1 MTPRVRLK
9 NISKTFGLNT
19 VLNSISVDFFPG
31 EIVGFLGANGAGKS
45 TLMKILN
52 GIYEPSSGSI
62 ELNGKSFAHL
72 NASITDLH
80 GIHLIPQELG
90 LVPSLTAIQNIILG
104 HEEHTFGFV
113 TTKNSAEKITTL
125 VHSFGVD
132 IDLETPVEN
141 LASGAQ
147 QIIAIVRA
155 LMRKDS
161 RVLIFDEPT
170 AMLTDTEAK
179 KLQDIV
185 LSLAKSGMTIVYIS
199 HRLDEIDALC
209 ERLIILRGGNL
220 VYDGLSKAI
229 SRDQAIG
236 HMVGFSIDSKAE
248 IKVEDL
254 DERLRAAEGQSILLS
269 ASNLTT
275 SRLKNANFNL
285 HKGEILGVIG
295 LVGGGRSELL
305 HAVAGIDQPYEG
317 NVRIGEKVVTALGVS
332 YFEQYGVYLSPE
344 DRRRHGLFLD
354 QTIGFNCLIR
364 NYEPWI
370 TGGFFQRSAFRKA
383 FERAKGHLG
392 VKASGP
398 GQLASSLSGGNQQRL
413 ILGRILA
420 RPFQIILLD
429 EVTSGVDVMT
439 KKDILQSIKN
449 IAHDGRSVIFVSS
462 EWQEVFAISD
472 RILVM
477 HGGQILADLV
487 NKDIAPSDC
496 MHLIAEAKAS

>member
-1 MTPRVRLK
+1 MTPRISLK
-9 NISKTFGLNT
+9 NITKTFGINP
-19 VLNSISVDFFPG
+19 VLNDISVEFFPG
-31 EIVGFLGANGAGKS
+31 EIVGLLGANGAGKS
-45 TLMKILN
+45 TLMKVLT
-52 GIYEPSSGSI
+52 GIYAPTSGEIYFYGKKFSQVSSR
-62 ELNGKSFAHL
+62 
-72 NASITDLH
+72 ITDAQ

-90 LVPSLTAIQNIILG
+90 LVPSLSAVQNIILG
-104 HEEHTFGFV
+104 HEDEVLGFIK
-113 TTKNSAEKITTL
+113 TKLIEEKITQL
-125 VHSFGVD
+125 VQSFEVE
-132 IDLETPVEN
+132 INLFTPVEN

-155 LMRKDS
+155 LLRRNS

-185 LSLAKSGMTIVYIS
+185 LSLSNSGMTIIYIS

-209 ERLIILRGGNL
+209 SRLVILRGGK
-220 VYDGLSKAI
+220 VAYDGPSK
-229 SRDQAIG
+229 SLNRDQSIG
-236 HMVGFSIDSKAE
+236 HMVGVSAD
-248 IKVEDL
+248 IKSFEVATKKP
-254 DERLRAAEGQSILLS
+254 LRSTKEILLS
-269 ASNLTT
+269 AHNLST
-275 SRLKNANFNL
+275 SRLKNANFVL
-285 HKGEILGVIG
+285 QRGEILGVIG

-305 HAVAGIDQPYEG
+305 HAVAGIDLPVDGE
-317 NVRIGEKVVTALGVS
+317 VRIGEKIVTAKGVS
-332 YFEQYGVYLSPE
+332 EFEQFGVYLSPE

-364 NYEPWI
+364 NFEPWI
-370 TGGFFQRSAFRKA
+370 KYGFFVKSAFRES
-383 FERAKGHLG
+383 FDRAKGHLG

-398 GQLASSLSGGNQQRL
+398 GQMANSLSGGNQQRL

-439 KKDILQSIKN
+439 KKDILQSIET
-449 IAHDGRSVIFVSS
+449 IAQDGRSVIFVSS

-477 HGGQILADLV
+477 HGGRILAEME
-487 NKDIAPSDC
+487 NSNIQPSDC